1 MSESNSLENHLLRA
15 ARRIL
20 RPVVRILL
28 RNGITANVFQELA
41 RKVFVDVAFE
51 EFGIEGKPQTLARV
65 SVITGL
71 NRKEVARLY
80 KLEGVAEADRSWWNR
95 AGTVLAAW
103 TTDKEFHTKAGY
115 PLDLPFS
122 GSSPNFSEL
131 VKKYSGDMYPRSV
144 ADELLRLGA
153 IDDVDGSYRLSNRGY
168 VPDADPAAMV
178 DILGLDTSEFVETI
192 DHNLQ
197 ANSEAKLVQAKVL
210 ANNLPAEHL
219 DAFNEFSKRV
229 SLHAIDEVTHWL
241 NEHDAGKNQQGDDA
255 RYAAGLGLF
264 QINRLV
270 RPSGKSSGDAND
282 GEQS

>member
-1 MSESNSLENHLLRA
+1 MSQELENHVIRA

-28 RNGITANVFQELA
+28 RNGITANAFQELA
-41 RKVFVDVAFE
+41 RKVFVDVAYE

-80 KLEGVAEADRSWWNR
+80 KLEGVSEADRVWWNR
-95 AGTVLAAW
+95 AGTVLAGW
-103 TTDKEFHTKAGY
+103 MSDEQFQSKAGF
-115 PLDLPFS
+115 PLDLLFS
-122 GSSPNFSEL
+122 GPTPSFTDL

-153 IDDVDGSYRLSNRGY
+153 IEEVGGAFRMSNRGY
-168 VPDADPAAMV
+168 APDADPAAML
-178 DILGLDTSEFVETI
+178 DILGMDVSEFIETI
-192 DHNLQ
+192 DHNIQTSADGKLLQ
-197 ANSEAKLVQAKVL
+197 VKVL

-219 DAFNEFSKRV
+219 PAFNQYSKRV
-229 SLHAIDEVTHWL
+229 SLNALEDIVNWL
-241 NEHDAGKNQQGDDA
+241 NEHDAGKAESGSDA
-255 RYAAGLGLF
+255 RYAVGVGMF

-270 RPSGKSSGDAND
+270 RTETTPDD
-282 GEQS
+282 GEEL